1 MAFFIERIY
10 FENRAPFD
18 VLDLTLEEGEIAV
31 LTATNG
37 RGKTTIISHIVD
49 ALHEIAKSAY
59 PNEFASKAGAYYRTM
74 SPLNSVDVSQ
84 PSIFYLRLNLDG
96 TLLDYIDAVGTLKEE
111 AYDSIPIENK
121 IPFGSIPKSDSSIK
135 FHMGDEKVIKQA
147 FGSNIATSFPAYRY
161 EKPGYI
167 NDIYNTKLDFGFAE
181 SFSGYLTNPLEVV
194 SGLPSLASWI
204 MDVVLDQQFDPEQ
217 TQPIVRQLN
226 TLVNFALIG
235 KTKKNVTLGLGMRG
249 RGLTRIQIQDQVTG
263 GLIYPSIFKVST
275 GEAALMCLFGELF
288 RQCDKIRHG
297 RQIQDI
303 SGIVLI
309 DEIDKHLHI
318 KLQKEALPQL
328 LQMFPK
334 VQFITSSHSPFFNMG
349 LADVCRERSKIVDLD
364 NFGIY
369 RDPTNNELYLE
380 VYDML
385 IEENGKFRDSYLELK
400 SKLSESTT
408 PLIITEGKT
417 DVTHLRAAKKK
428 LGIETEIEFYDV
440 PGDWGDSKLKL
451 LLEQVSKLHQTR
463 KIIGIFD
470 RDAPKIVAEIT
481 AQGDFKNYE
490 NNVFGFCLPIP
501 LGREE
506 YNNISIEFLYRDEDI
521 KKEKN
526 GKRLY
531 FDNEVHY
538 VSSAQNQAQ
547 KNIRI
552 RDEPCVEEEYSK
564 KIFDQ
569 DVSKLP
575 GAHSK
580 AVFASLIQN
589 DEDFSS
595 NIDFSNFKPVFDLI
609 DRILLT

>member
-10 FENRAPFD
+10 FKNRAPFD
-18 VLDLTLEEGEIAV
+18 LLDLTLEAGEIAV

-49 ALHEIAKSAY
+49 AFHEIAKQAY
-59 PNEFASKAGAYYRTM
+59 PNEFAPKAGAYYRTM
-74 SPLNSVDVSQ
+74 STLNSLDVTQ
-84 PSIFYLRLNLDG
+84 PSIFYLRLNLGDSS
-96 TLLDYIDAVGTLKEE
+96 LDYIDAVGELDEE
-111 AYDSIPIENK
+111 TYNLIPIENK
-121 IPFGSIPKSDSSIK
+121 ISFATLPKSDNSLK
-135 FHMGDEKVIKQA
+135 FHNGEQKATRDA
-147 FGSNIATSFPAYRY
+147 LGSNIATSFPAYRY

-167 NDIYNTKLDFGFAE
+167 NEIYNTKIDFGLAE
-181 SFSGYLTNPLEVV
+181 TFSGYLANPLEVI

-204 MDVVLDQQFDPEQ
+204 MDIVLDQQFDPDQ
-217 TQPIVRQLN
+217 TQTIVKQLN
-226 TLVNFALIG
+226 TLINYALIG
-235 KTKKNVTLGLGMRG
+235 KTKKPVTLGLGMRG
-249 RGLTRIQIQDQVTG
+249 RGLTRIKIQDQVTG
-263 GLIYPSIFKVST
+263 TTIYPSIFKVST
-275 GEAALMCLFGELF
+275 GEAALMCLFGEIF
-288 RQCDKIRHG
+288 RQCDKISRG
-297 RQIQDI
+297 RQIAEI

-318 KLQKEALPQL
+318 KLQKEALPRL
-328 LQMFPK
+328 LQMFPR

-349 LADVCRERSKIVDLD
+349 LADICKERSKIVDLD

-400 SKLSESTT
+400 EKLTDSTL

-417 DVTHLRAAKKK
+417 DITHLKAAKKK
-428 LGIETEIEFYDV
+428 LGIKTEMEFYDI

-470 RDAPKIVAEIT
+470 RDAPKIVAEMT
-481 AQGDFKNYE
+481 ALGDIKSYK

-501 LGREE
+501 RGREQ
-506 YNNISIEFLYRDEDI
+506 YSNISIEFFYRDEDL

-538 VSSAQNQAQ
+538 ISSAQNQAQ
-547 KNIRI
+547 KNIRV
-552 RDEPCVEEEYSK
+552 RDNACAEEEYSK

-569 DVSKLP
+569 DVSKLA

-580 AVFASLIQN
+580 AVFASLIEN
-589 DEDFSS
+589 DDDFSS
-595 NIDFSNFKPVFDLI
+595 NIDFSSFQSVFDVI
-609 DRILLT
+609 DEILAI